1 MKSAILLSI
10 ILPFAAS
17 VSVQVKRPMTICDGD
32 YCRSIDG
39 PVVHERSLEEMALS
53 PRALDPKGYK

>member
-1 MKSAILLSI
+1 MKPIVLLAF

-17 VSVQVKRPMTICDGD
+17 ISVEVKRPFTICDDD
-32 YCRSIDG
+32 YCRSIDD
-39 PVVHERSLEEMALS
+39 PVIHERSLEEMALS